1 MIKLKRGGKKV
12 ISSIIGFDAYGCD
25 LADTAKVLSRKLGTG
40 AAAMMIE
47 YRELKVMGVQVQ
59 GDVSDRLTEIVTQDL
74 AQYNIPEDKIVYED
88 GGNKKN
94 RTMGGGR

>member
-1 MIKLKRGGKKV
+1 MG
-12 ISSIIGFDAYGCD
+12 A
-25 LADTAKVLSRKLGTG
+25 G

-47 YRELKVMGVQVQ
+47 YRELKVMGIQIQ
-59 GDVSDRLTEIVTQDL
+59 GDVSDRLEELITQDL
-74 AQYNIPEDKIVYED
+74 AQYNIPLDKLDIED

>member
-1 MIKLKRGGKKV
+1 M
-12 ISSIIGFDAYGCD
+12 
-25 LADTAKVLSRKLGTG
+25 SRKVGAG

-47 YRELKVMGVQVQ
+47 YRELKVMGIQIQ
-59 GDVSDRLTEIVTQDL
+59 GDVSDRLEELITQDL
-74 AQYNIPEDKIVYED
+74 AQYNIPLDKLDIED